1 MARPKLYDRTDLL
14 DRSVELFRRQG
25 FNGTSTAELAEELGI
40 NRKSM
45 YAEFGS
51 KQGLFEATL
60 EHYDE
65 KHLTRVLAPL
75 EAPDAGVDA
84 IREAFT
90 NYAAASEGWF
100 NGRGCL
106 LTNTAVERAAI
117 DPASGQFVAAYFDRL
132 TRAFRDALSNGRAAG
147 DIAGE
152 TDIDELAA
160 YFTMALVGVAAS
172 IRAEAPS
179 TQVHAACKVATSMLD
194 LHRPH

>member
-1 MARPKLYDRTDLL
+1 MARPKQYNREDLL

-25 FNGTSTAELAEELGI
+25 FNGTSTAELVDELGI

-60 EHYDE
+60 EHYDG

-84 IREAFT
+84 IRQAFT
-90 NYAAASEGWF
+90 NYAVASEGWF

-106 LTNTAVERAAI
+106 LCNTAVERAAL

-132 TRAFRDALSNGRAAG
+132 NNAFRRALANGQATG
-147 DIAGE
+147 DIAA
-152 TDIDELAA
+152 DADLDELAA
-160 YFTMALVGVAAS
+160 YFTMALIGVAAS

-179 TQVHAACKVATSMLD
+179 AQVQAACKVATSMLD
-194 LHRPH
+194 MHRPA